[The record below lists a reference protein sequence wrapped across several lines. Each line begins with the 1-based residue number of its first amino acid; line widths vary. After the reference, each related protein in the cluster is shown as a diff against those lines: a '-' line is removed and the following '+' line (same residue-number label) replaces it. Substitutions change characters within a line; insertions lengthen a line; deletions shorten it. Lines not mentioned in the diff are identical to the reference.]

1 MYGKPARTSGSDV
14 SGDSS
19 DAAET
24 QDATKVAIV
33 LLGTTEKLGGNKSR
47 AFWLI
52 KFCTVA

>member
-24 QDATKVAIV
+24 QDATKVA
-33 LLGTTEKLGGNKSR
+33 GETEKLTKTKSE
-47 AFWLI
+47 LEY
-52 KFCTVA
+52 